1 MRTDELVTLLA
12 TGAGA
17 VEPDVTA
24 RRYATALGWGAFGA
38 TLLMAIML
46 GVRPDI
52 DAAARLPM
60 FWIKLGFPASV
71 AVASLLVASRLS
83 LPGVRLGWAPGV
95 LVVPVLAMWLLV
107 AYVLLSA
114 PPPER
119 ADLVMGS
126 TWEYCLLGVPMLS
139 VPVLVAALWAMRG
152 LAPTRLSLAGAA
164 AGLLAG
170 AIGALV
176 YALPCTEVDAPFLG
190 GSYGAGGVGPAAA
203 RALLGP
209 RGRGRGSGP
218 PAVRA

>member
-1 MRTDELVTLLA
+1 MGTDELVTLLA

-60 FWIKLGFPASV
+60 FWIKLGFPASM
-71 AVASLLVASRLS
+71 AVGSLLVASRLS
-83 LPGVRLGWAPGV
+83 RPGARLGWAPGA
-95 LVVPVLAMWLLV
+95 LAAPVLAMWLLV

-126 TWEYCLLGVPMLS
+126 TWEYCLL
-139 VPVLVAALWAMRG
+139 
-152 LAPTRLSLAGAA
+152 
-164 AGLLAG
+164 
-170 AIGALV
+170 
-176 YALPCTEVDAPFLG
+176 
-190 GSYGAGGVGPAAA
+190 
-203 RALLGP
+203 
-209 RGRGRGSGP
+209 
-218 PAVRA
+218 

>member
-71 AVASLLVASRLS
+71 AVASLLVGSRPS
-83 LPGVRLGWAPGV
+83 PPGGRPRRGPGGF
-95 LVVPVLAMWLLV
+95 L
-107 AYVLLSA
+107 VLLLA
-114 PPPER
+114 R
-119 ADLVMGS
+119 
-126 TWEYCLLGVPMLS
+126 
-139 VPVLVAALWAMRG
+139 VLR
-152 LAPTRLSLAGAA
+152 PSH
-164 AGLLAG
+164 
-170 AIGALV
+170 
-176 YALPCTEVDAPFLG
+176 
-190 GSYGAGGVGPAAA
+190 
-203 RALLGP
+203 
-209 RGRGRGSGP
+209 
-218 PAVRA
+218 